1 MPVLVTVCLVIVTVA
16 LVAIAAVAIRALSR
30 MNRVLEELEEG
41 AQILQSTATQMT
53 ATGREV
59 QEFIVSV
66 RGLVP
71 PMRKAVDA
79 LGLVGERAADL
90 SFAVLDE
97 VERPVRKTMGLF
109 RGVQAGA
116 SFFLNRLVHS
126 GHGAKNG
133 GNSDG

>member
-30 MNRVLEELEEG
+30 MNKVLEELEEG
-41 AQILQSTATQMT
+41 AQILQTTATQIT
-53 ATGREV
+53 ATGLEV
-59 QEFIVSV
+59 QEFIVSA

-71 PMRKAVDA
+71 PMRRAVDA
-79 LGLVGERAADL
+79 LGMVGERAADL

-116 SFFLNRLVHS
+116 TYFLNRLVHS